1 MKKLFVASAAALL
14 VAGAASAQVMKNPGV
29 ENTLYS
35 GFGSPLVGDP
45 VFYGFLDTLQARIDV
60 GQFTLEGML
69 NWGAMANVKDDG
81 SLDNFT
87 FAHTSNNPLGY
98 HYGYGNGEFF
108 NVLNGNKIKGNSDKD
123 SDYYNG
129 YRHGQTTTDDYYV
142 NFLWHPFAG
151 LDVGMGTKLNW
162 QVGPA
167 PRFGSWLW
175 ESDAHVRQGGFST
188 KYDDRHGKV
197 GEYQFVPDA
206 PGSGDVVGFV
216 PYANK
221 YAKTAIGVRYFH
233 DGDFTFQVGGA
244 IPSGTNTDSFRSNF
258 GAQFQFEKFGL
269 AVAYEGLF
277 QKDGNFY
284 AGAEFG
290 VRQFFFDVYFA
301 WDSIDFDNGSDDPKD
316 MSFSAGAT
324 MTMHFEKVGISLMPE
339 SSINWFENTDY
350 TPAWYAGCTFLWNI
364 SDKFILDVYSSFA
377 IGSKDTTWDDSKETD
392 GWGTGNIFTV
402 RPDFKIALTKN
413 HSVSAYLN
421 TEHRES
427 FDGKSRW
434 CWSTGAYW
442 TYKLNTAASKKSGRR

>member
-1 MKKLFVASAAALL
+1 MKKLFIASAAALF

-29 ENTLYS
+29 ENTFYS
-35 GFGSPLVGDP
+35 GFGSPLIGDP
-45 VFYGFLDTLQARIDV
+45 IYYGFLDTLQARIDV

-69 NWGAMANVKDDG
+69 NWGAIAKTDDDG
-81 SLDNFT
+81 DLDNFT
-87 FAHTSNNPLGY
+87 FEHTTNNPLGY
-98 HYGYGNGEFF
+98 HYGYAKGDKKNDWILKEGLSRGELA
-108 NVLNGNKIKGNSDKD
+108 N
-123 SDYYNG
+123 NG
-129 YRHGQTTTDDYYV
+129 YVQGQTTTDDYYV
-142 NFLWHPFAG
+142 NFLWHPLAG

-175 ESDAHVRQGGFST
+175 EADAHVRQGGFST
-188 KYDDRHGKV
+188 AYDDRHGTVDSYK
-197 GEYQFVPDA
+197 FTPDA
-206 PGSGDVVGFV
+206 PGSADVVGFV

-221 YAKTAIGVRYFH
+221 YAKTAIGVRYLH
-233 DGDFTFQVGGA
+233 EGDFTFQVGGA
-244 IPSGTNTDSFRSNF
+244 IPSGTNTDNFRSNF
-258 GAQFQFEKFGL
+258 GAQFQFEKFGISL
-269 AVAYEGLF
+269 AYEGLF

-301 WDSIDFDNGSDDPKD
+301 WDSIDTDDDKNSDNYED
-316 MSFSAGAT
+316 MSFSTGAT
-324 MTMHFEKVGISLMPE
+324 MTINFEKVGISLIPE
-339 SSINWFENTDY
+339 SSVNWFENTDY

-364 SDKFILDVYSSFA
+364 NDKFVLDVYSSFA
-377 IGSKDTTWDDSKETD
+377 IGSKDKRWDDYEDTEDWS
-392 GWGTGNIFTV
+392 TGNIFTV
-402 RPDFKIALTKN
+402 RPDFKIALTDH
-413 HSVSAYLN
+413 HSIDAYLN

>member
-1 MKKLFVASAAALL
+1 MKKLFIASVAALF

-45 VFYGFLDTLQARIDV
+45 IYYGFLDTLQARIDV

-69 NWGAMANVKDDG
+69 NWGAMAKVDEDG
-81 SLDNFT
+81 NLDNFT
-87 FAHTSNNPLGY
+87 FAHTTNNPLGY
-98 HYGYGNGEFF
+98 HYGRGGDTITLTDPNAVAKFGAKHFNG
-108 NVLNGNKIKGNSDKD
+108 
-123 SDYYNG
+123 YNG
-129 YRHGQTTTDDYYV
+129 GQTISDDYYV
-142 NFLWHPFAG
+142 NFLWHPLAG

-162 QVGPA
+162 EVGPA
-167 PRFGSWLW
+167 PRFGAWLW
-175 ESDAHVRQGGFST
+175 EPEAHVRQGGFST
-188 KYDDRHGKV
+188 AYDDRHGTVETYK
-197 GEYQFVPDA
+197 FTPDA
-206 PGSGDVVGFV
+206 PGSADVVGFV

-221 YAKTAIGVRYFH
+221 YAKKAIGVRYLYE
-233 DGDFTFQVGGA
+233 GDFILQIGGA
-244 IPSGTNTDSFRSNF
+244 VPSGTNTDSFRSNF
-258 GAQFQFEKFGL
+258 GVQFQFEKFAL

-301 WDSIDFDNGSDDPKD
+301 WDSIDTDDDKNSSNYED

-324 MTMHFEKVGISLMPE
+324 MTINFEKAGISLIPE
-339 SSINWFENTDY
+339 SCFNWFEKTDY
-350 TPAWYAGCTFLWNI
+350 TPAWYAGCTFLWNLNE
-364 SDKFILDVYSSFA
+364 KFALDVYSSFA
-377 IGSKDTTWDDSKETD
+377 IGSKDKCWDDNKDTED
-392 GWGTGNIFTV
+392 WGTGNIFTV
-402 RPDFKIALTKN
+402 RPDLKISLTDH
-413 HSVSAYLN
+413 HSVNAYLN

-442 TYKLNTAASKKSGRR
+442 TYKLDTAARKTGRR

>member
-1 MKKLFVASAAALL
+1 MKKLLIASVAALF

-45 VFYGFLDTLQARIDV
+45 MYYGFLDTLQARIDI
-60 GQFTLEGML
+60 GQFTVEGML
-69 NWGAMANVKDDG
+69 NWGAMANVDDDG
-81 SLDNFT
+81 DLDNFT
-87 FAHTSNNPLGY
+87 FAHTSNNPLYY
-98 HYGYGNGEFF
+98 HYGRGGDTITLTKADAISKFGAKHF
-108 NVLNGNKIKGNSDKD
+108 
-123 SDYYNG
+123 NG
-129 YRHGQTTTDDYYV
+129 YNQGQTTTDDYYV
-142 NFLWHPFAG
+142 NFLWHPLTG

-167 PRFGSWLW
+167 PRFGAWLW
-175 ESDAHVRQGGFST
+175 EADAHVRQGGFST
-188 KYDDRHGKV
+188 AYDDRHGTVDTYK
-197 GEYQFVPDA
+197 FTPDA
-206 PGSGDVVGFV
+206 PGSADVVGFV

-221 YAKTAIGVRYFH
+221 YAKKAIGVRYLH
-233 DGDFTFQVGGA
+233 EGDFTFQIGGA

-258 GAQFQFEKFGL
+258 GAQFQFEKFAL

-301 WDSIDFDNGSDDPKD
+301 WDSIDTDDDKNSSNYED

-324 MTMHFEKVGISLMPE
+324 MTINFEKVGISLIPE
-339 SSINWFENTDY
+339 SSFNWFENTDY

-364 SDKFILDVYSSFA
+364 NDKFALDVYSSFA
-377 IGSKDTTWDDSKETD
+377 IGSKDKRWDDYGETD
-392 GWGTGNIFTV
+392 DWGTGNIFTV
-402 RPDFKIALTKN
+402 RPDFKISLTEH
-413 HSVSAYLN
+413 HSINAYLN

-442 TYKLNTAASKKSGRR
+442 TYKLNTAASRKSGRR

>member
-1 MKKLFVASAAALL
+1 MKKLLIASVAALFA
-14 VAGAASAQVMKNPGV
+14 AGVASAQVMKNPGV

-45 VFYGFLDTLQARIDV
+45 VYYDFLDTLQARIDV

-69 NWGAMANVKDDG
+69 NWGAMANVDDEG
-81 SLDNFT
+81 NLDNFT
-87 FAHTSNNPLGY
+87 FAHTSNNPLYY
-98 HYGYGNGEFF
+98 HYGEGD
-108 NVLNGNKIKGNSDKD
+108 LIGNKIKDHK
-123 SDYYNG
+123 YYNG
-129 YRHGQTTTDDYYV
+129 YKQGQTRTNAYYV
-142 NFLWHPFAG
+142 NFLWHPIAG

-167 PRFGSWLW
+167 PRYGSWLW
-175 ESDAHVRQGGFST
+175 ESNAHVRQGGFST
-188 KYDDRHGKV
+188 AYDDRHGTAGTYK
-197 GEYQFVPDA
+197 FTPDA
-206 PGSGDVVGFV
+206 PGSADVVGFV

-221 YAKTAIGVRYFH
+221 YAKTAIGARYIH
-233 DGDFTFQVGGA
+233 DGDFKFQVGGA
-244 IPSGTNTDSFRSNF
+244 IPSETNTDSFRSNF
-258 GAQFQFEKFGL
+258 GAQFQFDYFGL

-290 VRQFFFDVYFA
+290 VKQFLFDVYFA
-301 WDSIDFDNGSDDPKD
+301 WDSIDTDDDKKAANYED

-324 MTMHFEKVGISLMPE
+324 MTMHFDKVGISLIPE
-339 SSINWFENTDY
+339 SSINWFEKTDY

-364 SDKFILDVYSSFA
+364 NEKFVMDVYSSFA
-377 IGSKDTTWDDSKETD
+377 IGSRDKRWDNSEETED
-392 GWGTGNIFTV
+392 WSTGNIFTI
-402 RPDFKIALTKN
+402 RPDIKIALTNN
-413 HSVSAYLN
+413 HSINAYVN

-442 TYKLNTAASKKSGRR
+442 TYKLNTAASRKAGRR

>member
-1 MKKLFVASAAALL
+1 MKKLFIASAAALF

-29 ENTLYS
+29 ENTFYS
-35 GFGSPLVGDP
+35 GFGSPLIGDP
-45 VFYGFLDTLQARIDV
+45 IYYGFLDTLQARIDV

-69 NWGAMANVKDDG
+69 NWGAIANVDDDG
-81 SLDNFT
+81 NLDNFT
-87 FAHTSNNPLGY
+87 FEHTDKNPLYY
-98 HYGYGNGEFF
+98 HYGEAKGDKKREW
-108 NVLNGNKIKGNSDKD
+108 VLREGLSRGD
-123 SDYYNG
+123 SADNG
-129 YRHGQTTTDDYYV
+129 YVQGQTKTDDYYV
-142 NFLWHPFAG
+142 NFLWHPLAG

-175 ESDAHVRQGGFST
+175 ESNAHVRQGGFST
-188 KYDDRHGKV
+188 AYDDRHGTVDSYK
-197 GEYQFVPDA
+197 FTPDA
-206 PGSGDVVGFV
+206 PGSADVVGFV

-221 YAKTAIGVRYFH
+221 YAKTAIGVRYLH
-233 DGDFTFQVGGA
+233 EGDFTFQVGGA
-244 IPSGTNTDSFRSNF
+244 IPSGTNTDNFRSNF
-258 GAQFQFEKFGL
+258 GAQFQFEKFGISL
-269 AVAYEGLF
+269 AYEGLF

-301 WDSIDFDNGSDDPKD
+301 WDSIDTDDDKNSDNYED
-316 MSFSAGAT
+316 MSFSTGAT
-324 MTMHFEKVGISLMPE
+324 MTINFEKVGISLIPE
-339 SSINWFENTDY
+339 SSVNWFENTDY

-364 SDKFILDVYSSFA
+364 NDKFVLDVYSSFA
-377 IGSKDTTWDDSKETD
+377 IGSKDKRWDDYEDTEDWS
-392 GWGTGNIFTV
+392 TGNIFTV
-402 RPDFKIALTKN
+402 RPDFKIALTDH
-413 HSVSAYLN
+413 HSIDAYLN

>member
-1 MKKLFVASAAALL
+1 MKKLLIASVAALF

-29 ENTLYS
+29 ENTFYS
-35 GFGSPLVGDP
+35 GFGSPLIGDP
-45 VFYGFLDTLQARIDV
+45 IYYGFLDTLQARIDV

-69 NWGAMANVKDDG
+69 NWGAMANVDDDG
-81 SLDNFT
+81 NLDNFT

-98 HYGYGNGEFF
+98 HYGYAKGDTLY
-108 NVLNGNKIKGNSDKD
+108 VAMNKAGIKD
-123 SDYYNG
+123 SKFYNG
-129 YRHGQTTTDDYYV
+129 YVQGQTRTDNYYV
-142 NFLWHPFAG
+142 NFLWHPLAG

-175 ESDAHVRQGGFST
+175 ESNAHVRQGGFST
-188 KYDDRHGKV
+188 KYDDRHGDV
-197 GEYQFVPDA
+197 GSYKFTPDA
-206 PGSGDVVGFV
+206 PGSADVVGFV

-221 YAKTAIGVRYFH
+221 YAKTAIGVRYLH
-233 DGDFTFQVGGA
+233 EGDFTFQVGGA
-244 IPSGTNTDSFRSNF
+244 IPSGTNTDNFRSNF

-269 AVAYEGLF
+269 SLAYEGLF

-301 WDSIDFDNGSDDPKD
+301 WDSIDTDDDKNSDNYED
-316 MSFSAGAT
+316 MSFSTGAT
-324 MTMHFEKVGISLMPE
+324 MTINFEKVGISLMPE
-339 SSINWFENTDY
+339 SAVNWFENTDY

-364 SDKFILDVYSSFA
+364 NDKFVLDVYSSFA
-377 IGSKDTTWDDSKETD
+377 IGSKDKRWDDYDDTEDWT
-392 GWGTGNIFTV
+392 TGNIFTV
-402 RPDFKIALTKN
+402 RPDFKIALTN
-413 HSVSAYLN
+413 HHSIDAYLN